1 MTESSRFQESSSFK
15 MRADDGEIV
24 SVDVFS
30 EFVDGT
36 TRWSNEH
43 PQWHQT
49 KRKRFLGPQ
58 GRQVLPVDGSE
69 NEFIFIDDP
78 ERLFTRISPY

>member
-15 MRADDGEIV
+15 MQAGDGEVV

-36 TRWSNEH
+36 TRWSNET
-43 PQWHQT
+43 PEWHQG
-49 KRKRFLGPQ
+49 KRKRFLGPE
-58 GRQVLPVDGSE
+58 GRQVIPVDGKDL
-69 NEFIFIDDP
+69 EFTFIDHPD
-78 ERLFTRISPY
+78 RIFTRIAPY

>member
-1 MTESSRFQESSSFK
+1 MSEPSRFQQSSSFK
-15 MRADDGEIV
+15 MQASDGEVV

-43 PQWHQT
+43 PEWHQSERT
-49 KRKRFLGPQ
+49 RLLGP
-58 GRQVLPVDGSE
+58 GARQVVPVDGDD
-69 NEFIFIDDP
+69 NTFMFIDDP
-78 ERLFTRISPY
+78 GRLFTRIAPY